1 LTKAAACRVRGVP
14 DGTHP
19 FSQLTVEQLEKMILG
34 AVSLAAATTKDKA
47 APPNFEEVGTAMR
60 SVAGKVLA
68 GFQASAAAGEFADN
82 WHNKILW
89 VDNRPENNLFE
100 RRAFES
106 MGLEI
111 TLALS
116 TNEALPALSA
126 RKFAAI
132 ISDISRKEG
141 PREGY
146 VLLEELRRLTRP
158 RPISSIRVSVRLSTA
173 VMPLY
178 WEHKARPTSLRNSS
192 IWLPARCVRPRHNSA
207 SSRLVS
213 SCPALAPA
221 MLMRLGLFHKCI
233 PPIRR
238 VCFAQQR
245 CEHRVGIVA
254 AACLA

>member
-1 LTKAAACRVRGVP
+1 
-14 DGTHP
+14 
-19 FSQLTVEQLEKMILG
+19 MILG

-146 VLLEELRRLTRP
+146 VLLEELRKIDKTTPYFIYTGKRASQHRRDAALLGAQGTTNVAQELVDMVTRAL
-158 RPISSIRVSVRLSTA
+158 RT
-173 VMPLY
+173 
-178 WEHKARPTSLRNSS
+178 TS
-192 IWLPARCVRPRHNSA
+192 A
-207 SSRLVS
+207 
-213 SCPALAPA
+213 
-221 MLMRLGLFHKCI
+221 
-233 PPIRR
+233 
-238 VCFAQQR
+238 
-245 CEHRVGIVA
+245 
-254 AACLA
+254 